1 MGCGVALGG
10 RSLDCG
16 LRPPLEMTGGV
27 SARDSKECWPSA
39 ALVMTESIGLYS
51 GRQVRGLT
59 WDERR
64 YPWIDSLRHPR
75 LDLHC
80 HPRLDRGSCAE
91 VMRIGLRGMPDQVG
105 HDERRVG
112 HDGGEGRA

>member
-1 MGCGVALGG
+1 MTLNFLDRLGLGLGLSFWLCGVCGVALGVDL
-10 RSLDCG
+10 STA
-16 LRPPLEMTGGV
+16 LERTGGV

-39 ALVMTESIGLYS
+39 ALGMTESIGLYS

-64 YPWIDSLRHPR
+64 YPWIDSLRHHQ

-80 HPRLDRGSCAE
+80 HPRLDRGSCA
-91 VMRIGLRGMPDQVG
+91 G
-105 HDERRVG
+105 
-112 HDGGEGRA
+112 